1 MEGTVKIK
9 ELEINNFKNVEKGV
23 LNLQNSGINTNEFN
37 SIMGIYG
44 QNASS
49 KTVVIEAFNILK
61 LIASGSTLDSEL
73 LYLLK
78 EENKNAI
85 FKYTFIID
93 IRGIKYKV
101 SYKFEIGYNEENNKA
116 LVYAEKIKYSKYNL
130 EVRSNTKTIIDY
142 SVSYDN
148 NNIIRPNFIL
158 NLFNKE
164 EEANSSLVVA
174 KALSKE
180 NSCSFIFNNYSV
192 NTFKK
197 VFGETNIYYEI
208 LSSIRNFAEYNLV
221 VVSSKYFKKYNNILP
236 IDLGCGKIQLKIFDN
251 NLISEHSYK
260 ILKHIIDQINIVLE
274 TIIPSFRIGIESKS
288 ESFIKECELG
298 VKFELVSIQGNTKI
312 PLRYESDGTKE
323 IIFIVGLLISVYN
336 DPKVCLAIDE
346 LDSGLF
352 EFLFGEILVL
362 LKKNGK
368 GQLIFTANN
377 LRALEVLDKNNFIF
391 TTTNPKNRYIKL
403 KGVKTTNN
411 LRDFYLRNIILGG
424 QDEKLYNKTYKEY
437 ISEALEKVGIGKF
450 KLI

>member
-1 MEGTVKIK
+1 M
-9 ELEINNFKNVEKGV
+9 
-23 LNLQNSGINTNEFN
+23 
-37 SIMGIYG
+37 
-44 QNASS
+44 
-49 KTVVIEAFNILK
+49 
-61 LIASGSTLDSEL
+61 
-73 LYLLK
+73 
-78 EENKNAI
+78 
-85 FKYTFIID
+85 
-93 IRGIKYKV
+93 
-101 SYKFEIGYNEENNKA
+101 
-116 LVYAEKIKYSKYNL
+116 
-130 EVRSNTKTIIDY
+130 
-142 SVSYDN
+142 
-148 NNIIRPNFIL
+148 
-158 NLFNKE
+158 
-164 EEANSSLVVA
+164 
-174 KALSKE
+174 
-180 NSCSFIFNNYSV
+180 
-192 NTFKK
+192 
-197 VFGETNIYYEI
+197 
-208 LSSIRNFAEYNLV
+208 V

-274 TIIPSFRIGIESKS
+274 TIIPSFSIGIESKS

>member
-61 LIASGSTLDSEL
+61 LIASGSAIDSEL

-78 EENKNAI
+78 GENKNTI
-85 FKYTFIID
+85 FKYIFIID

-142 SVSYDN
+142 SISYDN
-148 NNIIRPNFIL
+148 NNIIKPNFIL
-158 NLFNKE
+158 NIFNKE
-164 EEANSSLVVA
+164 EEANSSLVVS

-274 TIIPSFRIGIESKS
+274 TIIPSFSIGIESKS

>member
-23 LNLQNSGINTNEFN
+23 LNLQNSSRNTNEFN
-37 SIMGIYG
+37 SIIGIYG
-44 QNASS
+44 QNASG

-61 LIASGSTLDSEL
+61 LIASGSTIDSEL

-116 LVYAEKIKYSKYNL
+116 LVYAEKIKYSQYNL
-130 EVRSNTKTIIDY
+130 DVRSNTKTIIDY
-142 SVSYDN
+142 RISYDN
-148 NNIIRPNFIL
+148 NNIIKPNFIL
-158 NLFNKE
+158 NIFNKE
-164 EEANSSLVVA
+164 EEANGSLVVA

-208 LSSIRNFAEYNLV
+208 LSSIRNFAESNLI
-221 VVSSKYFKKYNNILP
+221 VVSSKYFKKYSNILP
-236 IDLGCGKIQLKIFDN
+236 IDLGYGKIQLKIFDN
-251 NLISEHSYK
+251 NLISEYSYK
-260 ILKHIIDQINIVLE
+260 ILKDIIARINIVLE
-274 TIIPSFRIGIESKS
+274 TIIPSFKIGIESKS
-288 ESFIKECELG
+288 EAFIKECELG
-298 VKFELVSIQGNTKI
+298 VKFELVSIQGNAKI

-346 LDSGLF
+346 LDAGLF

-377 LRALEVLDKNNFIF
+377 LRALEVLDKNDFIF
-391 TTTNPKNRYIKL
+391 TTTNPKNKYIKL

-424 QDEKLYNKTYKEY
+424 QDEELYNKTYEAY
-437 ISEALEKVGIGKF
+437 ISEALRKVGIVN
-450 KLI
+450 LN

>member
-61 LIASGSTLDSEL
+61 LIASGSAIDSEL

-142 SVSYDN
+142 SISYDN
-148 NNIIRPNFIL
+148 NNIIKPNFIL
-158 NLFNKE
+158 NIFNKE
-164 EEANSSLVVA
+164 EEANSSLVVS

>member
-23 LNLQNSGINTNEFN
+23 LNLQNSSRNTNEFN
-37 SIMGIYG
+37 SIIGIYG

-61 LIASGSTLDSEL
+61 LIASGSAIDNEL

-78 EENKNAI
+78 GENKNTI
-85 FKYTFIID
+85 FKYIFIID

-142 SVSYDN
+142 SISYDN
-148 NNIIRPNFIL
+148 NNIIKPNFIL
-158 NLFNKE
+158 NIFNKE
-164 EEANSSLVVA
+164 EEGNSSLVVA

-208 LSSIRNFAEYNLV
+208 LSSIRNFAEFNLV

-236 IDLGCGKIQLKIFDN
+236 IDLGYGKIQLKIFDN

-298 VKFELVSIQGNTKI
+298 VKFELVSIEGNTKI

-377 LRALEVLDKNNFIF
+377 LRALEVLDKNDFIF

-437 ISEALEKVGIGKF
+437 ISEALRKSWKW
-450 KLI
+450 